1 MAPHHCFT
9 APLVLATV
17 GAAALVANPA
27 HALNPANCEDDVV
40 VRPQWVSFEA
50 MSGVRFGDPLDA
62 PRLVLAGDAAYTLG
76 LTTLAPRIVD
86 GLCQYDL
93 DSAVDFVRAGVG
105 YQRSLT
111 DFEALETEPQ
121 WVLGDVSWF
130 RIFDSLW
137 RGSAGVAFDHG
148 FLAGDAS
155 ATSLGGLFRV
165 NFADWVSLSARLGT
179 VVAAEG
185 VPTGGF
191 STTLALGIE
200 PRLWCEHVTR
210 EKCEPSWF
218 ITSLLK

>member
-1 MAPHHCFT
+1 MTLRLCFRFAP
-9 APLVLATV
+9 PLLAL
-17 GAAALVANPA
+17 GSLLVAHEA
-27 HALNPANCEDDVV
+27 RALNPAPCEADVV

-62 PRLVLAGDAAYTLG
+62 ARLVVAGDAAYTLG
-76 LTTLAPRIVD
+76 LSTLAPRLVD

-111 DFEALETEPQ
+111 DFESLDTELH
-121 WVLGDVSWF
+121 WVLADASWF
-130 RIFDSLW
+130 RIFDPHW

-165 NFADWVSLSARLGT
+165 NFADWVTLSARLAT
-179 VVAAEG
+179 VVAGEG
-185 VPTGGF
+185 VPMGGF
-191 STTLALGIE
+191 STTLAIGIE

-218 ITSLLK
+218 IRSLFK